1 MIFRVDEN
9 LTDEQQAEIARNWFR
24 ENGSFVFGGILVA
37 VGGLFGWNQWQD
49 YAIAQAERAS
59 ALYEEIALAVRSGR
73 VSQADELLFDLDLEY
88 ASSPYL
94 DQARLIIAKSYMERN
109 DFEAAAGQ
117 LAAIVASSEYDEM
130 RHIAKLRLARVRL
143 QQRRLDDALEVI
155 GELTPESAFA
165 AQYANVRGDIFYAME
180 RVDEAR
186 SAYQLALVSDPQSSV
201 IDRVFVQAKLDSLG
215 VVDSTPSVAIEPA
228 PEPAE

>member
-9 LTDEQQAEIARNWFR
+9 LTDEQQAQIARNWFR
-24 ENGSFVFGGILVA
+24 ENGSFVFGGILLA

-49 YAIAQAERAS
+49 YAIVQAERAS

-73 VSQADELLFDLDLEY
+73 VSQADELLFDLDREY
-88 ASSPYL
+88 ASSPYI

>member
-9 LTDEQQAEIARNWFR
+9 LTDEQQAQIARNWFR
-24 ENGSFVFGGILVA
+24 ENGSFVFGGILLA

-49 YAIAQAERAS
+49 YAIVQAERAS

-73 VSQADELLFDLDLEY
+73 VSQADELLFDLDREY
-88 ASSPYL
+88 ASSPYI

-186 SAYQLALVSDPQSSV
+186 TAYQLALVSDPQSSV